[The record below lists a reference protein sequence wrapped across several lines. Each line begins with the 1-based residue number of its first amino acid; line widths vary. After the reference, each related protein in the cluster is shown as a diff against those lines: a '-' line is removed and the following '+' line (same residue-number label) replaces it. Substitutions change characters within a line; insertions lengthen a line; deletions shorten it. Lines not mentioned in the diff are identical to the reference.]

1 MYCYKLMLF
10 DMNILKVA
18 VSYVRRETPE
28 LTFMEV
34 YDVRWVTNF
43 EEKLA
48 ESSAEKKGECV
59 FFLII
64 FSNKKNIEL
73 LSNNY

>member
-1 MYCYKLMLF
+1 M
-10 DMNILKVA
+10 A

-48 ESSAEKKGECV
+48 EMTADKKGECV
-59 FFLII
+59 YLFTFSQTFFFF
-64 FSNKKNIEL
+64 FSL
-73 LSNNY
+73 LNEKFR